1 MALLSLNRVCK
12 NFAGLEVLR
21 DVMLVVEPGERRA
34 IIGPNGAGKTT
45 LFNIISGELP
55 PSSGN
60 VVLGERDVTNLP
72 PERMFRLG
80 LARTFQK
87 NSLFLDLTTE
97 ENVRLAVQAHQKQG
111 HHWFRPWWS
120 FDLVNARTQ
129 AVLESCGL
137 WSRHLEPAK
146 NLSYGEQ
153 RQLEM
158 AIALAGEPLV
168 LLLDEPTAGMSVTET
183 ASSVATIAALPRSLT
198 LLIIEHD
205 MDTVFALADRIT
217 VLDHGQVIADGEPD
231 AVRRDEQVR
240 AVYLGEEA
248 TEPLPKGPAL
258 P

>member
-1 MALLSLNRVCK
+1 VVLLSLNGVCK
-12 NFAGLEVLR
+12 NFAGLQVLR
-21 DVMLVVEPGERRA
+21 DVTLSVEPGERRA

-60 VVLGERDVTNLP
+60 VLLEDRDVTNLT

-80 LARTFQK
+80 VARTFQK
-87 NSLFLDLTTE
+87 NSLFLQLTTE

-120 FDLVNARTQ
+120 FEAINARTRS
-129 AVLESCGL
+129 VLERGGL
-137 WSRHLEPAK
+137 WSRRFEPAK

-158 AIALAGEPLV
+158 AIALAGEPLL

-183 ASSVATIAALPRSLT
+183 SSSVATIASLPRSLT

-217 VLDHGQVIADGEPD
+217 VLDHGQVIADGEPN
-231 AVRRDEQVR
+231 AVRNDPQVR
-240 AVYLGEEA
+240 AVYLGE
-248 TEPLPKGPAL
+248 PV
-258 P
+258 

>member
-1 MALLSLNRVCK
+1 MALLSLDRVSK
-12 NFAGLEVLR
+12 NFAGVQALR
-21 DVMLVVEPGERRA
+21 DVSLSIEPGERRA

-55 PSSGN
+55 PTSGA
-60 VVLGERDVTNLP
+60 VTLGDREVTNLP

-87 NSLFLDLTTE
+87 NSLFLDLTTQ

-120 FDLVNARTQ
+120 FDAVNQRTRH
-129 AVLESCGL
+129 VLERAGL
-137 WSRHLEPAK
+137 WSRRLEAAK

-158 AIALAGEPLV
+158 AIALAGEPML

-183 ASSVATIAALPRSLT
+183 ASSVATIGALPRDLT

-205 MDTVFALADRIT
+205 MDTVFAVADRIT
-217 VLDHGQVIADGEPD
+217 VLDHGQVIADGNPED
-231 AVRRDEQVR
+231 VRHDSQVR
-240 AVYLGEEA
+240 AVYLGDSD
-248 TEPLPKGPAL
+248 
-258 P
+258 

>member
-1 MALLSLNRVCK
+1 MALLSLKGVCK
-12 NFAGLEVLR
+12 NFAGLQVLR
-21 DVMLVVEPGERRA
+21 DVNLTIEPGERRA

-45 LFNIISGELP
+45 LFNIVSGELP
-55 PSSGN
+55 PSAGD
-60 VVLGERDVTNLP
+60 VYLGDRQVTNLP

-120 FDLVNARTQ
+120 FDMVNARTRS
-129 AVLESCGL
+129 VLERSGL
-137 WSRHLEPAK
+137 WSRRLEPAK

-158 AIALAGEPLV
+158 AIALAGEPLL
-168 LLLDEPTAGMSVTET
+168 LLLDEPTAGMSVAET
-183 ASSVATIAALPRSLT
+183 ASSVATIAGLPRSLT

-205 MDTVFALADRIT
+205 MDTVFAIADRIT
-217 VLDHGQVIADGEPD
+217 VLDHGQVIADGEPT
-231 AVRRDEQVR
+231 AVRNDPQVR
-240 AVYLGEEA
+240 AVYLGE
-248 TEPLPKGPAL
+248 PV
-258 P
+258 

>member
-1 MALLSLNRVCK
+1 VALLSLNRVCK

-21 DVMLVVEPGERRA
+21 DVTLSVEAGERRA

-55 PSSGN
+55 PSAGTVSLADR
-60 VVLGERDVTNLP
+60 VVTGLA
-72 PERMFRLG
+72 PERVCRLG

-87 NSLFLDLTTE
+87 NSLFLDLPVF
-97 ENVRLAVQAHQKQG
+97 ENVRLAVQANLRQG

-120 FDLVNARTQ
+120 FDEVNSRTQ
-129 AVLESCGL
+129 TVLERAGL
-137 WSRHLEPAK
+137 WGRHVEPAK

-158 AIALAGEPLV
+158 AIALAGAPVL

-183 ASSVATIAALPRSLT
+183 ALSVATIGALSRELT
-198 LLIIEHD
+198 VLIIEHD

-217 VLDHGQVIADGEPD
+217 VLDHGQVIADGEPA
-231 AVRRDEQVR
+231 AVRRDPQVR
-240 AVYLGEEA
+240 AVYLGDDAAEGGGA
-248 TEPLPKGPAL
+248 
-258 P
+258 

>member
-1 MALLSLNRVCK
+1 MALLSLDRVSK
-12 NFAGLEVLR
+12 NFAGVKALQNVSLTIEV
-21 DVMLVVEPGERRA
+21 GERRA

-45 LFNIISGELP
+45 LFNIISGELAP
-55 PSSGN
+55 TTGSVALEGR
-60 VVLGERDVTNLP
+60 VVTNTP

-87 NSLFLDLTTE
+87 NSLFLDLTTF

-111 HHWFRPWWS
+111 HHWFRPWWA
-120 FDLVNARTQ
+120 FQAVIARTQ
-129 AVLESCGL
+129 QVLERAGL
-137 WSRHLEPAK
+137 WSRHDEPAK

-158 AIALAGEPLV
+158 AIALAGEPKL

-183 ASSVATIAALPRSLT
+183 ASSVATIGALPRDLT

-217 VLDHGQVIADGEPD
+217 VLDHGQVIADGDP
-231 AVRRDEQVR
+231 ATVRNDPQVR
-240 AVYLGEEA
+240 AVYLGE
-248 TEPLPKGPAL
+248 PD
-258 P
+258 

>member
-12 NFAGLEVLR
+12 NFAGLQVLR
-21 DVMLVVEPGERRA
+21 DVMLSVEPGERRA

-45 LFNIISGELP
+45 LFNIVSGELP
-55 PSSGN
+55 PSSGS

-120 FDLVNARTQ
+120 FEQVNARTQ
-129 AVLESCGL
+129 AVLERSGL
-137 WSRHLEPAK
+137 WSRRLEPAK

-217 VLDHGQVIADGEPD
+217 VLDHGQVIADGQPD
-231 AVRRDEQVR
+231 DVRRDKQVR

-248 TEPLPKGPAL
+248 TEPHP
-258 P
+258 